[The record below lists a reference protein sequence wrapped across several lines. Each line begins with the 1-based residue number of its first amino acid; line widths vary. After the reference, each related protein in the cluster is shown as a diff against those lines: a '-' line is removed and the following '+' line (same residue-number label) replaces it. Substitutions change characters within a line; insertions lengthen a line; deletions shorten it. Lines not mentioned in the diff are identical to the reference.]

1 MKSLMGE
8 SMTDMPT
15 VFVSHGAPTLAL
27 DPGETGRRLA
37 ALAAAMPRPAAILV
51 ISAHWDTAAPRVS
64 SADPQRMIY
73 DFHGFPEALYR
84 LDYPAPGA
92 PKMAHR
98 VQELLTES
106 GIAAGVDAQR
116 GLDHGAW
123 VPLRMMYP
131 DAEIP
136 VTQLSLQSRQGPAH
150 HYRLGRALAALRNE
164 GVLIMGSGSFTH
176 NLSEVGRHA
185 ADAPQATYVS
195 EFREWMRAA
204 LEAGDLDRLFDYR
217 EHAPHAARAH
227 PGDEH
232 LLPIFAALGAA
243 GAQAKVRRVHD
254 GVTYG
259 VLGMDIYAFG
269 GGTVEVPE
277 LDKPVTA

>member
-1 MKSLMGE
+1 
-8 SMTDMPT
+8 MTDLPT

-37 ALAAAMPRPAAILV
+37 ALAGELPRPAAILV
-51 ISAHWDTAAPRVS
+51 VSAHWDTAAPRVS
-64 SADPQRMIY
+64 GVARQRAIH

-92 PKMAHR
+92 PQLACR
-98 VQELLTES
+98 VQALLAES
-106 GIAAGVDAQR
+106 GIAAGIDAQR

-131 DAEIP
+131 DAAVP
-136 VTQLSLQSRQGPAH
+136 VTQLSLQSRLGPAH
-150 HYRLGRALAALRNE
+150 HYRLGRALSVLRHE

-176 NLSEVGRHA
+176 NLGEFGRHA
-185 ADAPQATYVS
+185 ADGPPASYVR
-195 EFREWMRAA
+195 EFREWVRAE

-217 EHAPHAARAH
+217 EHAPHAVRAH
-227 PGDEH
+227 PTEEH
-232 LLPIFAALGAA
+232 LLPLFVALGAA
-243 GAQAKVRRVHD
+243 GAQPKVRHIHD

-259 VLGMDIYAFG
+259 ILAMDIFAFG
-269 GGTVEVPE
+269 GDTVTVPASA
-277 LDKPVTA
+277 TAGAVAV